1 MLVKVSIAP
10 HPVFQQHGGNLLVE
24 VPITIAEAVN
34 GAKIDLPTPH
44 GEVTITVPPGSNSG
58 KRLRLKGMGI
68 KGNAGK
74 SSDLMVE
81 LRVVLPV
88 QPTERQKEL
97 LQELSDSMQ
106 DQDPRADLKW

>member
-1 MLVKVSIAP
+1 
-10 HPVFQQHGGNLLVE
+10 
-24 VPITIAEAVN
+24 
-34 GAKIDLPTPH
+34 
-44 GEVTITVPPGSNSG
+44 
-58 KRLRLKGMGI
+58 MGI